1 MAIINLFLIAL
12 IVVFIEDYSGFIF
25 EMESLL
31 TKKLKSPIPFTIPK
45 PLSCSLCMSFYLN
58 LIYIITAHEFTLIN
72 IALVCIISAL
82 TPEILKIIYF
92 IKDTISTIVDSIR
105 ILLGIREN

>member
-1 MAIINLFLIAL
+1 MVVINLFLIAL

-45 PLSCSLCMSFYLN
+45 PFSCSLCMTFWLN
-58 LIYIITAHEFTLIN
+58 LIYIIVAGKFSIIN

-82 TPEILKIIYF
+82 TQEILKIIYF
-92 IKDTISTIVDSIR
+92 IKDTISTVIDSIR
-105 ILLGIREN
+105 FLLGITDN